1 LDKGDTAAAA
11 KIVTEYKGAMLLYTG
26 DKSEWDEIVKIA
38 EIQAAKAA
46 ATAAAAEPAA
56 DSAVAKK

>member
-1 LDKGDTAAAA
+1 
-11 KIVTEYKGAMLLYTG
+11 MLLYTG